1 MPPEI
6 DGKTWTLPFTY
17 TANDGTETTLAEYTL
32 DDFHNKWETMEQYI
46 TQGCISNRI
55 GGDLISTVLWTGV
68 SMQKVLDDI
77 DLPADATHLYIT
89 GADGFFETVAI
100 DKIRQ
105 DPAIMLAFAFNGE
118 PLPARN
124 GFPLRIHIP
133 DHYGMKQPKWITG
146 VEVMNH
152 DVDGYWVVR
161 GWDKEAVVRATSVI
175 DTVAVNQKFEQDG
188 QQLIPVGGIAWAGS
202 RGISKV
208 EVSVDDG
215 DWVEAELR
223 DPLSGE
229 TWVIWRYNWAFT
241 DGSHTFAVRCYDG
254 NGDLQITDNNPPHPS
269 GATGID
275 SVTATVTAQGYT
287 PPPRCKPSVC
297 LALPLPEFREGSVL
311 SSFRSLMLR
320 SDDFSIIRRLQAM

>member
-1 MPPEI
+1 M
-6 DGKTWTLPFTY
+6 D
-17 TANDGTETTLAEYTL
+17 
-32 DDFHNKWETMEQYI
+32 QYI

-55 GGDLISTVLWTGV
+55 GGDLISTVLWTGI
-68 SMQKVLDDI
+68 SMQKVLAEV

-89 GADGFFETVAI
+89 GADGFFETVAL
-100 DKIRQ
+100 Q
-105 DPAIMLAFAFNGE
+105 DIYDDPSIMLAYAFNGE

-146 VEVMNH
+146 IEVINH

-175 DTVAVNQKFEQDG
+175 DTVAVNMMINQDG

-208 EVSVDDG
+208 EISVDDG
-215 DWVEAELR
+215 EWIETDLR
-223 DPLSGE
+223 DPLSAE
-229 TWVIWRYNWAFT
+229 TWVIWRYNWPYAT
-241 DGSHTFAVRCYDG
+241 GSHTFAVRCYDG
-254 NGDLQITDNNPPHPS
+254 SGEMQITGDNPPHPS

-275 SVTATVTAQGYT
+275 SVSAT
-287 PPPRCKPSVC
+287 
-297 LALPLPEFREGSVL
+297 
-311 SSFRSLMLR
+311 
-320 SDDFSIIRRLQAM
+320 I